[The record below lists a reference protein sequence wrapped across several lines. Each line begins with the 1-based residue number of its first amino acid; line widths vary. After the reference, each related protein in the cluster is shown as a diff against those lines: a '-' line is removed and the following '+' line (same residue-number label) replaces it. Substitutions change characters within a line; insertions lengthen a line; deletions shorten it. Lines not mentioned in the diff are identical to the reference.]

1 MVKILPEPARESLN
15 LTQILDALADPI
27 RRHLLRR
34 AYEEHQPLAC
44 SKASADLDLSSATLS
59 HHWKVLREAG
69 LTRTTVSGR
78 FRSIQVRNEDIDWK
92 FPGLLDVILRTE
104 DSNFLP
110 KKSSTDIRDQT

>member
-44 SKASADLDLSSATLS
+44 SKGISRSGPIVGNSFTPLESAKRS
-59 HHWKVLREAG
+59 W

-78 FRSIQVRNEDIDWK
+78 FRSIQVRNEDINWK

>member
-1 MVKILPEPARESLN
+1 MFKGISRSG
-15 LTQILDALADPI
+15 
-27 RRHLLRR
+27 
-34 AYEEHQPLAC
+34 
-44 SKASADLDLSSATLS
+44 LSSATLS

-78 FRSIQVRNEDIDWK
+78 FRSIQVRNEDINWK